1 MLAGWQLHWIS
12 LHFHGSK
19 KLRLAL
25 LYEQNNNNFRHVYA
39 GVSLRTTVALR
50 GERGNPII
58 LIDLAAEV
66 FTSRPLL
73 LLDDGYSS
81 FNAIDELSTLSENP
95 YVRVQVRF
103 WFGPVHYYYLHESI
117 GWLTKTRTN
126 VSTYVCQRVTLK
138 LTRFLDAE
146 SSSAQMDMKNNAIPL
161 TWQIKSIVA
170 QENINVV
177 VGWGFR
183 TIIKIRLRSSF

>member
-1 MLAGWQLHWIS
+1 MLAGWQLHWMSI
-12 LHFHGSK
+12 HFHGSK

-73 LLDDGYSS
+73 LLLSLTDDGYSS

-117 GWLTKTRTN
+117 GWLTKTRTW
-126 VSTYVCQRVTLK
+126 VRMSTG
-138 LTRFLDAE
+138 
-146 SSSAQMDMKNNAIPL
+146 N
-161 TWQIKSIVA
+161 
-170 QENINVV
+170 
-177 VGWGFR
+177 
-183 TIIKIRLRSSF
+183 IKINTLPWRRIIISSDGHEKQRNSIDMTDQINCGAREH